1 MISKLLGA
9 TLVCAFFVACGSGDS
24 SNEIPGTG
32 ADAATEA
39 ASSGNGGFSSS
50 SSGSGS
56 SSGASSSSGSG
67 ASYDGGSGSGGGGAC
82 GACTSD
88 SQCQAMCPAVSG
100 GGTNCC
106 DVGSGICYATTTATC
121 PAAVD
126 AGGPG

>member
-1 MISKLLGA
+1 MIRKLLGA

-24 SNEIPGTG
+24 SNEVPVTGT
-32 ADAATEA
+32 DAATEA
-39 ASSGNGGFSSS
+39 GTTGNGFSGS

-56 SSGASSSSGSG
+56 GS
-67 ASYDGGSGSGGGGAC
+67 GGSGSGGSYDGGSDSGAGGAC

-88 SQCQAMCPAVSG
+88 SQCQSMCPAVSG

-106 DVGSGICYATTTATC
+106 EVGSGICYATTTATC